1 MRLAPAIMIG
11 KLKFRFNTTIAKKLL
26 MAVTGLAM
34 VLFLIG
40 HLIGNLQLLWSSD
53 QFNGYAKFLT
63 AQPIV
68 ILVELGLMAI
78 LAIHV
83 FDAFILLRQNYNA
96 RPTPYHSKTWG
107 RTKSPRSKKTWA
119 STLMMWSGI
128 FILVFIIGHVW
139 HFKYHH
145 PVSPATIAMPHDSG
159 TVIGVGGIGVASAD
173 GSSGESVNRLAQT
186 VVSEF
191 RNPIISGIYILSML
205 ILGAHLYHAISS
217 AMTSLGGNHPRYQK
231 LIMWGGNL
239 FTAVITLGFL
249 AIPLWFLLGLPANG
263 DSTAKPVM
271 NPVVQTA
278 PSASVS
284 PAAVAPVLG
293 Q

>member
-1 MRLAPAIMIG
+1 MIG

-26 MAVTGLAM
+26 MALTGLAM

-53 QFNGYAKFLT
+53 QFNAYARFLT
-63 AQPIV
+63 AQPVV
-68 ILVELGLMAI
+68 ILVELGLLAI
-78 LAIHV
+78 LALHV
-83 FDAFILLRQNYNA
+83 IDAFVLLRQNYNA
-96 RPTPYHSKTWG
+96 RPTPYYSKKWG
-107 RTKSPRSKKTWA
+107 RTKSPRSKKTWS

-145 PVSPATIAMPHDSG
+145 PVASPAYGHDSSLA
-159 TVIGVGGIGVASAD
+159 VGVVGAGVASAD
-173 GSSGESVNRLAQT
+173 GSSGESATRLAQL
-186 VVSEF
+186 VVNEF
-191 RNPIISGIYILSML
+191 RNPLVSGIYILSML

-231 LIMWGGNL
+231 LIMWVGNI
-239 FTAVITLGFL
+239 FTVIITFGFL
-249 AIPLWFLLGLPANG
+249 SIPLWFLLGLPANG
-263 DSTAKPVM
+263 DSTAQPQNQVA
-271 NPVVQTA
+271 QTQNIEPA
-278 PSASVS
+278 SA
-284 PAAVAPVLG
+284 

>member
-1 MRLAPAIMIG
+1 MIG
-11 KLKFRFNTTIAKKLL
+11 NLKFRFNTTIAKKLL

-40 HLIGNLQLLWSSD
+40 HLVGNLQLLWSSD
-53 QFNGYAKFLT
+53 QFNAYAKFLT

-78 LAIHV
+78 LALHV
-83 FDAFILLRQNYNA
+83 VDAFVLLRQNYNA
-96 RPTPYHSKTWG
+96 RPVGYHSKTWG

-145 PVSPATIAMPHDSG
+145 PVSPNTISLPHDPNI
-159 TVIGVGGIGVASAD
+159 VVGVGGVGVGAA
-173 GSSGESVNRLAQT
+173 GEAGEQVGGVNRLAQT

-191 RNPIISGIYILSML
+191 RDWKISGIYILSML

-217 AMTSLGGNHPRYQK
+217 AMTSLGGNHPRYSK
-231 LIMWGGNL
+231 LIMWAGNL
-239 FTAVITLGFL
+239 FTAVITFGFL

-263 DSTAKPVM
+263 DSTAKPAPGNQVA
-271 NPVVQTA
+271 QTA
-278 PSASVS
+278 TIE
-284 PAAVAPVLG
+284 G
-293 Q
+293 KR

>member
-1 MRLAPAIMIG
+1 MIG

-26 MAVTGLAM
+26 MAITGLAM
-34 VLFLIG
+34 VLFLVG

-53 QFNGYAKFLT
+53 QFNAYAKFLT

-68 ILVELGLMAI
+68 IVVELGLMAI

-83 FDAFILLRQNYNA
+83 VDAFVLLRQNYNA
-96 RPTPYHSKTWG
+96 RPVAYHSKTWG

-139 HFKYHH
+139 HFKFHN
-145 PVSPATIAMPHDSG
+145 PVVSPVVAGGHDPNI
-159 TVIGVGGIGVASAD
+159 VVGVGGAGLGAA
-173 GSSGESVNRLAQT
+173 GEAGAAVGGIDVLAQM
-186 VVSEF
+186 VVNEF

-231 LIMWGGNL
+231 LIMWAGNA
-239 FTAVITLGFL
+239 FTAAITFGFL

-263 DSTAKPVM
+263 DSSAKPAAQNQVA
-271 NPVVQTA
+271 QTN
-278 PSASVS
+278 
-284 PAAVAPVLG
+284 

>member
-1 MRLAPAIMIG
+1 MIG

-40 HLIGNLQLLWSSD
+40 HLVGNLQLLWSSD
-53 QFNGYAKFLT
+53 QFNAYAKFLT

-78 LAIHV
+78 LALHV
-83 FDAFILLRQNYNA
+83 VDAFVLLRQNYNA
-96 RPTPYHSKTWG
+96 RPVPYHSKTWG

-145 PVSPATIAMPHDSG
+145 PVVSPVVAGGHDAG
-159 TVIGVGGIGVASAD
+159 IVVGVGGAGVGAA
-173 GSSGESVNRLAQT
+173 GEAGEQVGGVDVLAQM
-186 VVSEF
+186 VVNEF
-191 RNPIISGIYILSML
+191 RDWKVSGIYILSML

-231 LIMWGGNL
+231 LIMWAGNA
-239 FTAVITLGFL
+239 FTAAITFGFL

-263 DSTAKPVM
+263 DSSAKPAPPNQVA
-271 NPVVQTA
+271 QT
-278 PSASVS
+278 VT
-284 PAAVAPVLG
+284 
-293 Q
+293 QQ

>member
-1 MRLAPAIMIG
+1 MIG
-11 KLKFRFNTTIAKKLL
+11 NLKFRFNTTIAKKLL

-40 HLIGNLQLLWSSD
+40 HLVGNLQLLWSSD
-53 QFNGYAKFLT
+53 QFNAYAKFLT

-68 ILVELGLMAI
+68 IVVELGLMAI

-83 FDAFILLRQNYNA
+83 VDAFVLLRQNYNA
-96 RPTPYHSKTWG
+96 RPVPYQSKTWG

-139 HFKYHH
+139 HFKFHH
-145 PVSPATIAMPHDSG
+145 PVASEVVGGGHDAG
-159 TVIGVGGIGVASAD
+159 IVVGVGLGSAD
-173 GSSGESVNRLAQT
+173 VTAAGEAGEQVGGVSKLAQL
-186 VVSEF
+186 VVNEF
-191 RNPIISGIYILSML
+191 RNPWVSGIYILSML

-231 LIMWGGNL
+231 LIMWAGNA
-239 FTAVITLGFL
+239 FTAAITFGFL
-249 AIPLWFLLGLPANG
+249 AIPLWFILGLPANG
-263 DSTAKPVM
+263 DSSAKPVE
-271 NPVVQTA
+271 NKVAQT
-278 PSASVS
+278 SG
-284 PAAVAPVLG
+284 VAPVG
-293 Q
+293 R

>member
-1 MRLAPAIMIG
+1 MIG

-40 HLIGNLQLLWSSD
+40 HLVGNLQLLWSSD
-53 QFNGYAKFLT
+53 QFNAYAKFLT

-78 LAIHV
+78 LALHV
-83 FDAFILLRQNYNA
+83 VDAFVLLRQNYNA

-145 PVSPATIAMPHDSG
+145 PVASPDLGHDSSI
-159 TVIGVGGIGVASAD
+159 VVGVGGVGVGA
-173 GSSGESVNRLAQT
+173 SGEAGEQVGGVGRLAQM
-186 VVSEF
+186 VVNEF
-191 RNPIISGIYILSML
+191 RNPFVSGIYILSML

-231 LIMWGGNL
+231 LIMWAGNI
-239 FTAVITLGFL
+239 FTAVITFGFL
-249 AIPLWFLLGLPANG
+249 AIPLWFVIGLPANG
-263 DSTAKPVM
+263 DSSAKPAQM
-271 NPVVQTA
+271 QVQV
-278 PSASVS
+278 PGNELSQL
-284 PAAVAPVLG
+284 PAT
-293 Q
+293 QR

>member
-1 MRLAPAIMIG
+1 MIG

-40 HLIGNLQLLWSSD
+40 HLVGNLQLLWSSD
-53 QFNGYAKFLT
+53 QFNGYARFLT

-78 LAIHV
+78 LALHV
-83 FDAFILLRQNYNA
+83 VDAFVLLRQNYNA
-96 RPTPYHSKTWG
+96 RPTPYYSKTWG

-128 FILVFIIGHVW
+128 FILVFIVFHIW

-145 PVSPATIAMPHDSG
+145 PVFSP
-159 TVIGVGGIGVASAD
+159 VVGGGHNPNTVVGYGSTVGVAQNSTGPGSGKDAAD
-173 GSSGESVNRLAQT
+173 LAQL
-186 VVSEF
+186 VVNEF
-191 RNPIISGIYILSML
+191 RNPIMAGIYILSML
-205 ILGAHLYHAISS
+205 ILGSHLYHAISS

-231 LIMWGGNL
+231 LIMWAGNI
-239 FTAVITLGFL
+239 FTAVITFGFL
-249 AIPLWFLLGLPANG
+249 SIPLWFVLGLPQKGYTPAQQ
-263 DSTAKPVM
+263 AK
-271 NPVVQTA
+271 NPT
-278 PSASVS
+278 PSVPASEIPQLP
-284 PAAVAPVLG
+284 PASR
-293 Q
+293 

>member
-1 MRLAPAIMIG
+1 MIG

-40 HLIGNLQLLWSSD
+40 HLVGNLQLLWSSD
-53 QFNGYAKFLT
+53 QFNSYAGFLT

-68 ILVELGLMAI
+68 IVVELGLMAI

-83 FDAFILLRQNYNA
+83 VDAFVLLRQNYNA
-96 RPTPYHSKTWG
+96 RPVAYHSKTWG

-145 PVSPATIAMPHDSG
+145 PVVSPVVAGGHDSS
-159 TVIGVGGIGVASAD
+159 IALGVAGSAVASAD
-173 GSSGESVNRLAQT
+173 GSSGEGVSKLAQL
-186 VVSEF
+186 VVNEF
-191 RNPIISGIYILSML
+191 RDWKVSGIYILSML

-231 LIMWGGNL
+231 LIMWAGNA
-239 FTAVITLGFL
+239 FTAAITFGFL

-263 DSTAKPVM
+263 DSSAKAPTNEVA
-271 NPVVQTA
+271 QTA
-278 PSASVS
+278 PVQ
-284 PAAVAPVLG
+284 PG
-293 Q
+293 N

>member
-1 MRLAPAIMIG
+1 MIG

-40 HLIGNLQLLWSSD
+40 HLVGNLQLLWSSD
-53 QFNGYAKFLT
+53 QFNGYARFLT

-78 LAIHV
+78 LALHV
-83 FDAFILLRQNYNA
+83 VDAFVLLRQNYNA
-96 RPTPYHSKTWG
+96 RPVPYHSKTWG

-128 FILVFIIGHVW
+128 FILVFIVFHIW

-145 PVSPATIAMPHDSG
+145 PVASP
-159 TVIGVGGIGVASAD
+159 VIGDGHNPNVVLGYGTNVGVAQNSTGANSGKEAAD
-173 GSSGESVNRLAQT
+173 LAQL
-186 VVSEF
+186 VVNEF
-191 RNPIISGIYILSML
+191 RNPIVAGIYILSML
-205 ILGAHLYHAISS
+205 ILGSHLYHAISS

-231 LIMWGGNL
+231 LIMWAGNL
-239 FTAVITLGFL
+239 FTAIITFGFL
-249 AIPLWFLLGLPANG
+249 SIPLWFVLGLPQKG
-263 DSTAKPVM
+263 YTQPTAEP
-271 NPVVQTA
+271 NPVAQTA
-278 PSASVS
+278 R
-284 PAAVAPVLG
+284 

>member
-1 MRLAPAIMIG
+1 MIG
-11 KLKFRFNTTIAKKLL
+11 NLKFRFNTTIAKKLL

-34 VLFLIG
+34 VLFLLG
-40 HLIGNLQLLWSSD
+40 HLVGNLQLLWSSD

-68 ILVELGLMAI
+68 IVVELGLMAI

-83 FDAFILLRQNYNA
+83 VDAFALLRQNYNA
-96 RPTPYHSKTWG
+96 RPTPYQSKTWG

-145 PVSPATIAMPHDSG
+145 PVSPATIAMAIPHDPNI
-159 TVIGVGGIGVASAD
+159 VVGVGGIGVGAA
-173 GSSGESVNRLAQT
+173 GEAGEQVGGVGRLAQT

-191 RNPIISGIYILSML
+191 RNPFISGIYILSML

-217 AMTSLGGNHPRYQK
+217 AMTSLGGNHPRYSK
-231 LIMWGGNL
+231 LIMWGGNA

-249 AIPLWFLLGLPANG
+249 AIPLWFVIGLPANG
-263 DSTAKPVM
+263 DSSAKPAPTNQVA
-271 NPVVQTA
+271 QT
-278 PSASVS
+278 SAVE
-284 PAAVAPVLG
+284 PTTG
-293 Q
+293 R

>member
-1 MRLAPAIMIG
+1 MIG

-40 HLIGNLQLLWSSD
+40 HLVGNLQLLWSSD
-53 QFNGYAKFLT
+53 QFNAYAHFLT
-63 AQPIV
+63 AQPVV

-78 LAIHV
+78 LALHV
-83 FDAFILLRQNYNA
+83 VDAFVLLRQNYNA
-96 RPTPYHSKTWG
+96 RPTPYYSKTWA

-145 PVSPATIAMPHDSG
+145 PVVSPAYGHDSS
-159 TVIGVGGIGVASAD
+159 IALGVVGGVASAD
-173 GSSGESVNRLAQT
+173 GSSGEDATRLAQM
-186 VVSEF
+186 VVAEF
-191 RNPIISGIYILSML
+191 RNPFVAGIYILSML

-231 LIMWGGNL
+231 LIMWAGNI
-239 FTAVITLGFL
+239 FTAIITFGFL
-249 AIPLWFLLGLPANG
+249 SIPLWFLMGLPANG
-263 DSTAKPVM
+263 DTSARLAPTNQVA
-271 NPVVQTA
+271 QTV
-278 PSASVS
+278 P
-284 PAAVAPVLG
+284 VAPISAPTN

>member
-1 MRLAPAIMIG
+1 MIG

-26 MAVTGLAM
+26 MAITGLAM

-53 QFNGYAKFLT
+53 QFNAYAHFLT

-68 ILVELGLMAI
+68 VLVELGLMAI
-78 LAIHV
+78 LALHV
-83 FDAFILLRQNYNA
+83 VDAFVLLRQNYNA
-96 RPTPYHSKTWG
+96 RPTPYYSKTWG
-107 RTKSPRSKKTWA
+107 RTKSPRSKKTWS

-128 FILVFIIGHVW
+128 FILVFIIGHIW

-145 PVSPATIAMPHDSG
+145 PVVSPAYGHDSSIA
-159 TVIGVGGIGVASAD
+159 VGVGGVGVASAD
-173 GSSGESVNRLAQT
+173 GASGADKERLAQM
-186 VVSEF
+186 VVAEF
-191 RNPIISGIYILSML
+191 RDWKVAGIYILSML

-231 LIMWGGNL
+231 LIMWAGNI
-239 FTAVITLGFL
+239 FTAIITFGFL

-263 DSTAKPVM
+263 DSTARA
-271 NPVVQTA
+271 A
-278 PSASVS
+278 PANQ
-284 PAAVAPVLG
+284 VAQRAPLEK
-293 Q
+293 

>member
-1 MRLAPAIMIG
+1 MIG

-34 VLFLIG
+34 TLFLIG
-40 HLIGNLQLLWSSD
+40 HLVGNLQLLWSSD
-53 QFNGYAKFLT
+53 QFNAYAGFLT

-83 FDAFILLRQNYNA
+83 VDAFVLLRQNYNA
-96 RPTPYHSKTWG
+96 RPVGYHSKTWG

-145 PVSPATIAMPHDSG
+145 PVASPDYGHDSSIA
-159 TVIGVGGIGVASAD
+159 IGVGGIGVASAD
-173 GSSGESVNRLAQT
+173 GSSGAGVSRLAQL
-186 VVSEF
+186 VVNEF
-191 RNPIISGIYILSML
+191 RNPFVSGIYILSML

-231 LIMWGGNL
+231 LIMWAGNI
-239 FTAVITLGFL
+239 FTAAITFGFL

-263 DSTAKPVM
+263 DSTAKPETNEVA
-271 NPVVQTA
+271 QTA
-278 PSASVS
+278 
-284 PAAVAPVLG
+284 APVPVTAE
-293 Q
+293 